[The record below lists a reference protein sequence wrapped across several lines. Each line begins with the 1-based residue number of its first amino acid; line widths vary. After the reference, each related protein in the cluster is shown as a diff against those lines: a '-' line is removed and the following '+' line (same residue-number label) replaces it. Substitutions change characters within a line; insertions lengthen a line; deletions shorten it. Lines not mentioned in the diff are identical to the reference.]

1 MNVPPELA
9 IIMVVM
15 GVHIAFLTPAA
26 SASAS
31 LLHGNEWSNTKA
43 IWRTV
48 PIVILATWATI
59 SAIGRCT
66 GRGPVL
72 TFHRSPSPQT
82 ALLTTN
88 NFKR

>member
-1 MNVPPELA
+1 MCL
-9 IIMVVM
+9 MFVVQT
-15 GVHIAFLTPAA
+15 VATFLTPAA

-59 SAIGRCT
+59 SAI
-66 GRGPVL
+66 VV
-72 TFHRSPSPQT
+72 
-82 ALLTTN
+82 ALGVAL
-88 NFKR
+88 F

>member
-15 GVHIAFLTPAA
+15 GVTSRSSLRAA

-59 SAIGRCT
+59 STI
-66 GRGPVL
+66 VV
-72 TFHRSPSPQT
+72 
-82 ALLTTN
+82 ALGVAL
-88 NFKR
+88 F